1 MFKNQDNDFKRLEK
15 SLFGNQQFQRL
26 FLINQEILADE
37 TSLFL
42 KFEFN
47 DSSLQGCGQT

>member
-1 MFKNQDNDFKRLEK
+1 MVRSF
-15 SLFGNQQFQRL
+15 SAV
-26 FLINQEILADE
+26 LIPELGDEAGSMPRYVLLISENLADE